1 MSGESII
8 LEVAQK
14 DSGTVFSNGDFINQ
28 LAKPVVLEE
37 GDQLVINKTFIDT
50 LEENSG
56 RLDIES
62 DITVKLTV
70 VPYVTADVTEKFNA
84 ITGLVEQIPVN
95 NLDYFPM
102 RIQSQAAEQ
111 KLQNIKIIKQLLF
124 FYDFYDN
131 LGHFGSTNKPVILY
145 YYDRHEHYTEIPIQ
159 IPKQDPGVIPVATV
173 PVSIVVTDMQEK
185 YPTNPKYFTKYY
197 NRGLGVNTGATVE
210 TLWDANGC
218 NPVAM
223 TTKQYS
229 EAGENQK
236 YEHGGFYVFDI
247 DDLPAATDTA
257 TSLESF
263 NFSVDID
270 QGTYTPSEITTLL
283 NNAFVQ
289 NNTTEL
295 FSYGNFID
303 SPFLK
308 YSSPELTQVQ
318 AGALVFN
325 GAADYI
331 AGSGPNT
338 THNHILVSNEGSD
351 VINVP
356 NSGAIG
362 LNPSSITTLKNDYL
376 IGSDSIEIEYD
387 DESNKFYWKQLH
399 MSVYS
404 TDDGTASTQVNRY
417 REPDNTVVNFIR
429 KKSGGVCFSAMYAC
443 LRKDPDTSY
452 DFWSNKLGFKTAD
465 MLIPT
470 EQYKEIPVA
479 TTTFTVDVPKIIN
492 GQHTTTA
499 THTINGLTSKKNKS
513 YMKIPPEPAFDP
525 ATEDT
530 AFPYIESNNNQVIF
544 AEEVTV
550 TTVAD
555 ARTSSGYFFIE
566 IVAGFN
572 NLMVSDSLTTQN
584 IHAIVNRYYNKGAY
598 TSSTEGDSMIYTH
611 RGAPLILSSIR
622 TRILLPNRTV
632 PETLGNDNTIFM
644 EVIKAPSPTPQQIQQ
659 EKQQQK
665 KS

>member
-1 MSGESII
+1 MSGETITI
-8 LEVAQK
+8 EIAQK
-14 DSGTVFSNGDFINQ
+14 DAGTVFSNGDFVNQ
-28 LAKPVVLEE
+28 LAMPVVLSE

-70 VPYVTADVTEKFNA
+70 VPYVTADVADKFSP
-84 ITGLVEQIPVN
+84 ISGLVEQVPVN

-102 RIQSQAAEQ
+102 RIQSQAEAD
-111 KLQNIKIIKQLLF
+111 KLKNVKIIKQVYF
-124 FYDFYDN
+124 FYDYFDN
-131 LGHFGSTNKPVILY
+131 YGHFGSTNKPVILY
-145 YYDRHEHYTEIPIQ
+145 YYDRHENFTEISLQ
-159 IPKQDPGVIPVATV
+159 LPKTDPGEQPLIIMD
-173 PVSIVVTDMQEK
+173 VSIIVTDMQEK

-197 NRGLGVNTGATVE
+197 NRGLGVKTGATVE

-229 EAGENQK
+229 EAGENK
-236 YEHGGFYVFDI
+236 GYEHGGFYVFDI
-247 DDLPAATDTA
+247 TDLPADTTTS

-263 NFSVDID
+263 EFSVDID
-270 QGTYTPSEITTLL
+270 QGNYTPTEITTLL
-283 NNAFVQ
+283 NNAFVK

-308 YSSPELTQVQ
+308 YSSAELTEVQ

-331 AGSGPNT
+331 AGSGANT

-356 NSGAIG
+356 NTGAIG
-362 LNPSSITTLKNDYL
+362 LNPSSITTLKNDFVV
-376 IGSDSIEIEYD
+376 GSDSVEIEYD

-399 MSVYS
+399 MSVYD
-404 TDDGTASTQVNRY
+404 TEDGTASTQVNRY
-417 REPDNTVVNFIR
+417 READGTVVNFIR

-443 LRKDPDTSY
+443 LRSDPNKNY
-452 DFWSNKLGFKTAD
+452 DFWEDKLGFNTAN

-470 EQYKEIPVA
+470 EQYKQIPVA
-479 TTTFTVDVPKIIN
+479 STTFRAEVPKIIN
-492 GQHTTTA
+492 GVHTTTA
-499 THTINGLTSKKNKS
+499 THTINGLTSKKKKS
-513 YMKIPPEPAFDP
+513 YMKIPAEPAFDP

-530 AFPYIESNNNQVIF
+530 AFPYVESNNNEVIF
-544 AEEVTV
+544 ADTVTV
-550 TTVAD
+550 STVED
-555 ARTSSGYFFIE
+555 PRTSSGYFFIE
-566 IVAGFN
+566 IIAGFN
-572 NLMVSDSLTTQN
+572 NLIVSDAITTQN
-584 IHAIVNRYYNKGAY
+584 IHAIINRYYNRGAY
-598 TSSTEGDSMIYTH
+598 TSSTETDSMVYTH
-611 RGAPLILSSIR
+611 HGAPLILSSIR
-622 TRILLPNRTV
+622 TRVLLPNRTV
-632 PETLGNDNTIFM
+632 PKTLGNDNTIFM
-644 EVIKAPSPTPQQIQQ
+644 EVIKAPPPTPQQIEQ

-665 KS
+665 K